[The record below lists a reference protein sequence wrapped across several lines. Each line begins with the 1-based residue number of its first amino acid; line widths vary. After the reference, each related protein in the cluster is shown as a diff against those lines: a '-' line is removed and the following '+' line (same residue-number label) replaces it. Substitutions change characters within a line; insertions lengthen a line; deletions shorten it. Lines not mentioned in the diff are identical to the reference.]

1 MFKLRNKVHD
11 RCAIKKKERKEKVS
25 KQLSNSYNSQ
35 SSLETLKDN
44 FVT

>member
-1 MFKLRNKVHD
+1 MTECYKK
-11 RCAIKKKERKEKVS
+11 KKKEKRVS